1 MIPITLGILTLIFS
15 LIHLIPGDPAMQ
27 IAGEG
32 ARPED
37 VANVRKALGLDQPLW
52 KQYVTYIGNLA
63 RGDLGRSF
71 RTNESVAKEI
81 AARYP
86 ATMQLA
92 FGAMFVALLVAFPL
106 GIISAIYRNS
116 WIDNVARFFALI
128 GVSMPSFWFGPLLI
142 IAFAINRQWFPVSG
156 REDGLKSLVLPSV
169 TMGLALAAILTRMI
183 RVSLADELSQLY
195 VTTAIAKGVTRGKA
209 IFRHALKNALIPVI
223 TILALQFG
231 SLLTG
236 AIITEQIFSWPGLGR
251 LLIQSITTRDYP
263 QVQASILVIALTYI
277 MVNFISDLLY
287 GVVDPRIKLRVM
299 KTLKRLTR
307 NFAFTAG
314 LLLTLVLVH
323 RGASPRRC
331 SRRTIRTS
339 RTRRGGWRRRRR
351 SIRSASTTSDATCS
365 RASSSARACRCGSA
379 SAWSS
384 SRR

>member
-1 MIPITLGILTLIFS
+1 MTHYIIRRLLQMVPITLGILTLIFS
-15 LIHLIPGDPAMQ
+15 LIHLIPGDPAVQ

-32 ARPED
+32 ARPQD
-37 VANVRKALGLDQPLW
+37 IQNVRKALGLDQPLW

-63 RGDLGRSF
+63 QGDLGRSF
-71 RTNESVAKEI
+71 RTNESVATEI

-92 FGAMFVALLVAFPL
+92 FGAMCIALLVAFPL

-116 WIDNVARFFALI
+116 WIDNLARFFALI

-142 IAFAINRQWFPVSG
+142 IAFAINHPWFPVSG
-156 REDGLKSLVLPSV
+156 REDGLRSLVLPSV

-183 RVSLADELSQLY
+183 RVSLADELGQLY
-195 VTTAIAKGVTRGKA
+195 VTTAVAKGVTRARA

-287 GVVDPRIKLRVM
+287 GVVDPRIKLE
-299 KTLKRLTR
+299 
-307 NFAFTAG
+307 
-314 LLLTLVLVH
+314 
-323 RGASPRRC
+323 
-331 SRRTIRTS
+331 
-339 RTRRGGWRRRRR
+339 
-351 SIRSASTTSDATCS
+351 
-365 RASSSARACRCGSA
+365 
-379 SAWSS
+379 
-384 SRR
+384 

>member
-1 MIPITLGILTLIFS
+1 MTQYIIRRLLQMIPITLGILTLIFS

-52 KQYVTYIGNLA
+52 KQYVTYITNLA
-63 RGDLGRSF
+63 HGDLGVSF
-71 RTNESVAKEI
+71 RTGESVSKEI
-81 AARYP
+81 RARYP

-92 FGAMFVALLVAFPL
+92 FGSMVVALLVAFPL
-106 GIISAIYRNS
+106 GIVSAIYRNS

-156 REDGLKSLVLPSV
+156 REEGLKSLVLPSI

-183 RVSLADELSQLY
+183 RVSLADELGQLY
-195 VTTAIAKGVTRGKA
+195 VTTAIAKGVTRSKA

-277 MVNFISDLLY
+277 LVNFISDLLY
-287 GVVDPRIKLRVM
+287 GVVDPRIKLQ
-299 KTLKRLTR
+299 
-307 NFAFTAG
+307 
-314 LLLTLVLVH
+314 
-323 RGASPRRC
+323 
-331 SRRTIRTS
+331 
-339 RTRRGGWRRRRR
+339 
-351 SIRSASTTSDATCS
+351 
-365 RASSSARACRCGSA
+365 
-379 SAWSS
+379 
-384 SRR
+384 

>member
-1 MIPITLGILTLIFS
+1 MTQYIIRRLLQMIPITLGILTLIFS

-37 VANVRKALGLDQPLW
+37 VANIRKALGLDDPLW
-52 KQYVTYIGNLA
+52 KQYVTYINNLLH
-63 RGDLGRSF
+63 GDLGRSF

-81 AARYP
+81 AIRYP

-142 IAFAINRQWFPVSG
+142 IAFAINRHWFPVSG
-156 REDGLKSLVLPSV
+156 REDGFRSLVLPSI
-169 TMGLALAAILTRMI
+169 TMGLALSAILTRMI
-183 RVSLADELSQLY
+183 RVSLADELGQLY

-287 GVVDPRIKLRVM
+287 GVVDPRIKLQ
-299 KTLKRLTR
+299 
-307 NFAFTAG
+307 
-314 LLLTLVLVH
+314 
-323 RGASPRRC
+323 
-331 SRRTIRTS
+331 
-339 RTRRGGWRRRRR
+339 
-351 SIRSASTTSDATCS
+351 
-365 RASSSARACRCGSA
+365 
-379 SAWSS
+379 
-384 SRR
+384 

>member
-1 MIPITLGILTLIFS
+1 MTQYIVRRLLQMIPITLGILTLIFS
-15 LIHLIPGDPAMQ
+15 LIHLIPGDPAVQ

-37 VANVRKALGLDQPLW
+37 VQIIRKSLGLDQPLW
-52 KQYVTYIGNLA
+52 KQYVTYLTNLA
-63 RGDLGRSF
+63 KGDLGRSF

-81 AARYP
+81 ALRYP

-92 FGAMFVALLVAFPL
+92 FGAMLVALLVAFPL

-142 IAFAINRQWFPVSG
+142 IAFSINRPWFPVSG
-156 REDGLKSLVLPSV
+156 REEGWKSLVLPSL
-169 TMGLALAAILTRMI
+169 TMGLALSAILTRMI
-183 RVSLADELSQLY
+183 RVSLAEELNQLY
-195 VTTAIAKGVTRGKA
+195 VTTAIAKGVTRGRA

-251 LLIQSITTRDYP
+251 LLINSITTRDYP

-287 GVVDPRIKLRVM
+287 GVVDPRIKLE
-299 KTLKRLTR
+299 
-307 NFAFTAG
+307 
-314 LLLTLVLVH
+314 
-323 RGASPRRC
+323 
-331 SRRTIRTS
+331 
-339 RTRRGGWRRRRR
+339 
-351 SIRSASTTSDATCS
+351 
-365 RASSSARACRCGSA
+365 
-379 SAWSS
+379 
-384 SRR
+384 

>member
-1 MIPITLGILTLIFS
+1 MTQYIIRRFLQMIPITLGILTLIFS

-52 KQYVTYIGNLA
+52 QQYITYLNRLA
-63 RGDLGRSF
+63 HGDLGRSF

-81 AARYP
+81 AVRYP

-106 GIISAIYRNS
+106 GIVSAIYRNS

-142 IAFAINRQWFPVSG
+142 IAFAINREWFPVSG
-156 REDGLKSLVLPSV
+156 REEGWKSLVLPSV
-169 TMGLALAAILTRMI
+169 TMGLALSAILTRMI
-183 RVSLADELSQLY
+183 RVSLADELGQLY
-195 VTTAIAKGVTRGKA
+195 VTTAIAKGVTRGRA

-287 GVVDPRIKLRVM
+287 GIVDPRIKLE
-299 KTLKRLTR
+299 
-307 NFAFTAG
+307 
-314 LLLTLVLVH
+314 
-323 RGASPRRC
+323 
-331 SRRTIRTS
+331 
-339 RTRRGGWRRRRR
+339 
-351 SIRSASTTSDATCS
+351 
-365 RASSSARACRCGSA
+365 
-379 SAWSS
+379 
-384 SRR
+384 